1 MSKNILDQVVINEA
15 SVKKSR
21 AWFDEQIQIMSRLR
35 MTPNQVLTNKAFK
48 MTGNILPG
56 RLYFY
61 FYDAKLK
68 DTLPYW
74 DQFPLVFP
82 LSKNKDSFTGL
93 NLHYLEYQPRMA
105 LLQELLKVNGNKSY
119 TESKKISVSWG
130 LVSGMAK
137 LAPAQ
142 ACIKMYL
149 NEHLASPFC
158 EVAPE
163 YWHTAMMLPVQRF
176 VGASKES
183 VWRESR
189 LKYRNR

>member
-1 MSKNILDQVVINEA
+1 MPNLLERVIISPE
-15 SVKKSR
+15 SVKNSR
-21 AWFDEQIQIMSRLR
+21 AWFDEQIQIMSRMR
-35 MTPNQVLTNKAFK
+35 MSPNQVLMNKAFR

-61 FYDAKLK
+61 FYDAKMK
-68 DTLPYW
+68 DKLPYW

-82 LSKNKDSFTGL
+82 LTKTGDGFTGL
-93 NLHYLEYQPRMA
+93 NMHYLEYQPRMM
-105 LLQELLKVNGNKSY
+105 LLQELIKVNGNKSY
-119 TESKKISVSWG
+119 TETNKIKVSWG
-130 LVSGMAK
+130 LVSSMAK
-137 LAPAQ
+137 LDAGK

-163 YWHTAMMLPVQRF
+163 YWQTAMMLPVQRF

-183 VWRESR
+183 VWKDSR
-189 LKYRNR
+189 KKYRSR

>member
-1 MSKNILDQVVINEA
+1 MSNILENVVISPNE
-15 SVKKSR
+15 VQKSR
-21 AWFDEQIQIMSRLR
+21 AWFNEQIQIMSRLR
-35 MTPNQVLTNKAFK
+35 LTPNQVLTNKAFK

-68 DTLPYW
+68 DKLPYW

-82 LSKNKDSFTGL
+82 LSKGKDSFTGL
-93 NLHYLEYQPRMA
+93 NLHYLEYQPRMS
-105 LLQELLKVNGNKSY
+105 LLQELLKVNGNNSY
-119 TESKKISVSWG
+119 TETRKISVSWG

-158 EVAPE
+158 EVSPE

-183 VWRESR
+183 VWRDSR
-189 LKYRNR
+189 LKYRTR